1 MRMRSLASVLLLAG
15 CLDSSDGSGAEA
27 VTLRVVA
34 RPAGRFI
41 AAANG
46 VDTLDTGAS
55 AQVSMSTRAPH
66 HASRT
71 VVVSTSTPTAFDVVP
86 NMPASVGPA
95 PALASWTFCSNTGA
109 VCEFLGLRDVR
120 LIASNGAAVTQ
131 TAFGHV
137 PCATNAFQHR
147 DPAPGQA
154 QRCEY
159 GPLKTTQLTNPA
171 PGALG
176 MGSVVAVAHG
186 VSGIAVQR
194 TRAAR
199 WTPTATD
206 GSGSFRT
213 TCQLTGFQFTDPL
226 GASRRTTSSALRV
239 FFGNTGVDQNSTASS
254 MANSGNSSCRGGTL
268 DRTLYSFPA
277 LVDSRN
283 GEVQVPSAGVFLY
296 KSGFNMDPA
305 SIRPLPGGLVMI
317 AGDAKARG
325 IQQYVAEWLCRDR
338 YVANTGLIPQCDVS
352 DQVQLWVYFPQCW
365 DGRNLDSPDHRRHMA
380 YPVYRNAP
388 TRSSCPATHPVPL
401 PQVTEILHY
410 DVRAGA
416 SLATWR
422 LSTDDYSRS
431 TRGGLSAH
439 AQWIGGW
446 DRSTQAA
453 IVTSC
458 LNRAVDCGVG
468 VIGNGTE
475 LW

>member
-1 MRMRSLASVLLLAG
+1 MRSLGLMLLVAG
-15 CLDSSDGSGAEA
+15 CLESSDGSGAEA
-27 VTLRVVA
+27 VSLRIVA
-34 RPAGRFI
+34 RPAGVFI
-41 AAANG
+41 TAAHG
-46 VDTLDTGAS
+46 VDTRDTGVS
-55 AQVSMSTRAPH
+55 AQLSMSTRSSH
-66 HASRT
+66 QSRT
-71 VVVSTSTPTAFDVVP
+71 VVAASFTTTARDPVP
-86 NMPASVGPA
+86 SKPAPVRAA
-95 PALASWTFCSNTGA
+95 PALAPWTFCGNTGA
-109 VCEFLGLRDVR
+109 DCEFLGLRDVR

-137 PCATNAFQHR
+137 PCATNGFQHR

-159 GPLKTTQLTNPA
+159 GPLITTQLTNPA

-186 VSGIAVQR
+186 AAGVAVQR
-194 TRAAR
+194 TRAAS

-213 TCQLTGFQFTDPL
+213 TCQLTGFQFLDPL
-226 GASRRTTSSALRV
+226 GAPGRATTSSLRV
-239 FFGNTGVDQNSTASS
+239 FFGNTGTDQNPIASS
-254 MANSGNSSCRGGTL
+254 MANRGSSSCLGGTL
-268 DRTLYSFPA
+268 DRTLHSFPA

-296 KSGFNMDPA
+296 KTGFNMDPA
-305 SIRPLPGGLVMI
+305 SIRPLPRGLVMI

-388 TRSSCPATHPVPL
+388 ARSSCPVTHPVPL

-422 LSTDDYSRS
+422 LSTDDYSTT

-446 DRSTQAA
+446 DPWTQAT

-468 VIGNGTE
+468 LIGNGTE

>member
-1 MRMRSLASVLLLAG
+1 MRRMRMRSLAVVVLLAG
-15 CLDSSDGSGAEA
+15 CLDSSDGSGAEIG
-27 VTLRVVA
+27 TLRVVA
-34 RPAGRFI
+34 RPAGVFKT
-41 AAANG
+41 AAHG
-46 VDTLDTGAS
+46 VDMLNAGVS
-55 AQVSMSTRAPH
+55 AP
-66 HASRT
+66 
-71 VVVSTSTPTAFDVVP
+71 VSTSTPAPHHSSRIDSVP
-86 NMPASVGPA
+86 SPTPTVSDAVPRMPTPA
-95 PALASWTFCSNTGA
+95 RAAPVLASWTFCSDTGA

-120 LIASNGAAVTQ
+120 LIARNGAAVTQ

-137 PCATNAFQHR
+137 PCATNGFQHR

-159 GPLKTTQLTNPA
+159 GPLKTTQLTNPS

-186 VSGIAVQR
+186 ASGIAVQR
-194 TRAAR
+194 TRAAS

-206 GSGSFRT
+206 GGGSFRT
-213 TCQLTGFQFTDPL
+213 TCQLTGFQFNDPL
-226 GASRRTTSSALRV
+226 GAPRRASTSALRV
-239 FFGNTGVDQNSTASS
+239 FFGNTGADRNAT
-254 MANSGNSSCRGGTL
+254 NRGNSSCRGGTL
-268 DRTLYSFPA
+268 DRTLHSFPA

-283 GEVQVPSAGVFLY
+283 GEVQVPSAGIFLY
-296 KSGFNMDPA
+296 KTGFNMDPA
-305 SIRPLPGGLVMI
+305 SIRPLPHGLVMI

-338 YVANTGLIPQCDVS
+338 YVANTGLIPLCDVS

-380 YPVYRNAP
+380 YPVYRNTPA
-388 TRSSCPATHPVPL
+388 RSSCPATHPVPL
-401 PQVTEILHY
+401 PQVTEIVHY

-422 LSTDDYSRS
+422 LSTDDYSTS

-446 DRSTQAA
+446 DKSTQAS
-453 IVTSC
+453 IVANC